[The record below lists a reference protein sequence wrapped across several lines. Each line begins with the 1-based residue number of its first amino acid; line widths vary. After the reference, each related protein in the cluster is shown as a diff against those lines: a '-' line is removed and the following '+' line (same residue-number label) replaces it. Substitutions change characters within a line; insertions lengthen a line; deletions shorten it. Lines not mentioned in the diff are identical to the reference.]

1 MSKRDFYILLLFAT
15 VLFGAVCTWNMAVTA
30 DDQIA
35 IIVNPANSVSTLSPG
50 DLHKIFM
57 GDKGSWP
64 NGKHIFL
71 IMAPSG
77 SPERAAMLKSVFK
90 MSEGEYAKYFLQAT
104 FTGAISA
111 PPKEA
116 SSAAEIKQL
125 VAANAGAIG
134 YVKPQD
140 ADDTVKVLLKVP

>member
-1 MSKRDFYILLLFAT
+1 MTRHSWQFLLLFAAA
-15 VLFGAVCTWNMAVTA
+15 LFAVVCAWNVPVTA
-30 DDQIA
+30 DEQVA

-50 DLHKIFM
+50 DLHKIYM

-71 IMAPSG
+71 IMAPPG
-77 SPERAAMLKSVFK
+77 SPERAAMLKNVFK